1 MDEIEPTPVG
11 KFVQALRT
19 RLRSDDRNQ
28 HCLLRGE
35 ISQWK
40 PYASGHTYFSLRD
53 DGGQIN
59 AVIWKGRCRIPDG
72 IKDGQEVLIIGNV
85 DLYPA
90 RGQLQ
95 IVVERIELIQKI
107 GAL

>member
-1 MDEIEPTPVG
+1 MDEFEPTPVG
-11 KFVQALRT
+11 KFVQALRA

-28 HCLLRGE
+28 HCLLKGE

-53 DGGQIN
+53 DDGQIS

-72 IKDGQEVLIIGNV
+72 FKDGQEVLIIGNI
-85 DLYPA
+85 DLYP
-90 RGQLQ
+90 L
-95 IVVERIELIQKI
+95 VDSYKLLLN
-107 GAL
+107 ALS